1 MLHHIVVRREQK
13 AAGAA
18 GRVAHGLAG
27 LRGHDIHNRL
37 DQRARGEVLAGAG
50 LGVLGVLFQQ
60 AFVGIALH
68 VGAHRHPGFLVD
80 QVHDQPPQL
89 GRVLELVLR
98 LVEDQPEQALLLA
111 QFFKRMAVVIEQL
124 VAVFLDEAGPTV
136 FPAPG
141 SSGCT
146 APWCARRPS

>member
-1 MLHHIVVRREQK
+1 MRFGQIWIVLHHIVVGREQK

-37 DQRARGEVLAGAG
+37 DQRARGEVLAGPG

-68 VGAHRHPGFLVD
+68 VGAH
-80 QVHDQPPQL
+80 
-89 GRVLELVLR
+89 
-98 LVEDQPEQALLLA
+98 
-111 QFFKRMAVVIEQL
+111 
-124 VAVFLDEAGPTV
+124 
-136 FPAPG
+136 
-141 SSGCT
+141 
-146 APWCARRPS
+146 

>member
-1 MLHHIVVRREQK
+1 MRIVLHHIVVRREQK

-18 GRVAHGLAG
+18 GRIAYGFPG
-27 LRGHDIHNRL
+27 LRGHDIHDGL

-80 QVHDQPPQL
+80 EIDDQAPQL

-98 LVEDQPEQALLLA
+98 LVEDQPEQALLVA
-111 QFFKRMAVVIEQL
+111 QRLKRVAVVIEQL
-124 VAVFLDEAGPTV
+124 VAILVQQLGQLYFAGTGLV
-136 FPAPG
+136 
-141 SSGCT
+141 
-146 APWCARRPS
+146 